1 MTKQDSLLIKGL
13 AILMMLFLHLFNSI
27 ENCNLASPLIMIGD
41 VPLIFYLTRACGPVP
56 IFMFVSGLGLYISY
70 KSSPQLFK
78 KKNLKRLLKLYI
90 HFWLILSIFLII
102 GHMFNPKLYPGS
114 FIELV
119 KNYSSIYYTYN
130 STYWFLA
137 PYTLIALSSIYIFN
151 IIDKMPYLLTL
162 AIAYIINLCTSYI
175 ISRYGKLYLFDNVWA
190 YTPILYFHLLFPFV
204 LGVICVKTGFW
215 GIIEILKTKVNGYF
229 LWFILVLLI
238 LLRCMVA
245 SSAFHTFFVFFV
257 IIFFVSAPKFGI
269 IENLFVKLGN
279 HSMNMWFIHAWL
291 YSYLFKDFIYG
302 FKFPILIFVALII
315 CSFVTSI
322 VINWIL
328 KPIIKYVK

>member
-102 GHMFNPKLYPGS
+102 GHIFNPKLYPGS

-137 PYTLIALSSIYIFN
+137 PYTLIALSSLYLFK
-151 IIDKMPYLLTL
+151 IIDKMPNYLAL

-204 LGVICVKTGFW
+204 LGVICVKTDFW
-215 GIIEILKTKVNGYF
+215 GIIGILKTKVKGYL
-229 LWFILVLLI
+229 LWFFLVLLTI
-238 LLRCMVA
+238 LRCLVA
-245 SSAFHTFFVFFV
+245 TSAFHTIFVFFV
-257 IIFFVSAPKFGI
+257 IIIFVSAPKMRI
-269 IENLFVKLGN
+269 IENIFIKLGK

-291 YSYLFKDFIYG
+291 YSYLLKDFIYG
-302 FKFPILIFVALII
+302 FKFPIAIFGVLII
-315 CSFVTSI
+315 LSFTISI
-322 VINWIL
+322 VINWSL
-328 KPIIKYVK
+328 KPIVKYVK